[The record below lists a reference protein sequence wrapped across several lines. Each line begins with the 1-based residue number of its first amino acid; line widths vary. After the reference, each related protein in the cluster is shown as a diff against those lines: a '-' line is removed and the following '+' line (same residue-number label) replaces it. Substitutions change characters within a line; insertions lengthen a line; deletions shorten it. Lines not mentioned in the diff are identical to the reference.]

1 MDITSKINELKA
13 LSPEQAM
20 QLASATLPPWVM
32 VGLVLVLAWKL
43 ADLSWAFAP
52 KGQVVTAA
60 PPPQQVQQA
69 PSSGRQG
76 IDYRSTVG
84 LFGTAA
90 AEPDDMPAGFDP
102 DDLEINTDYDLFGIV
117 ARTETS
123 AGLAIIAERNGEA
136 QVYAPG
142 ENINS
147 RVSLDSVHAHHV
159 VIINGGVAQMLE
171 LPREGDASSS
181 SQRRSAAPQRRQRTS
196 NRNARPSPS
205 RNALVDLSDP
215 AKLTDLIR
223 PQPVFNN
230 GKQVGYRVYP
240 GRKRQQFSQLG
251 LKPGDLITDI
261 NGTQLDDPA
270 KGMDIFKTLSTSTQV
285 SVTVQRNG
293 TSEVLVLDTQQIAS
307 AANSAS
313 GSKER

>member
-1 MDITSKINELKA
+1 
-13 LSPEQAM
+13 M
-20 QLASATLPPWVM
+20 QLASTTLPPWIM
-32 VGLVLVLAWKL
+32 VGLVLVMAWKL

-52 KGQVVTAA
+52 RGEIVTAA
-60 PPPQQVQQA
+60 PPPPPERPA
-69 PSSGRQG
+69 PNSGRQG
-76 IDYRSTVG
+76 VDLRSTVG

-90 AEPDDMPAGFDP
+90 PDKGPDEPPP
-102 DDLEINTDYDLFGIV
+102 EDLPVNTDFDLFGIV

-159 VIINGGVAQMLE
+159 VIINGGAPQRLE
-171 LPREGDASSS
+171 LPREGDA
-181 SQRRSAAPQRRQRTS
+181 ANAPQRRAASPTRRPRTS
-196 NRNARPSPS
+196 NRNARSSQSP
-205 RNALVDLSDP
+205 RALVDLSDP

-293 TSEVLVLDTQQIAS
+293 ASEVLVLDTQAIAS

-313 GSKER
+313 GSQER